1 MQKSAGSFL
10 FTLFAVLILLVLLIF
25 AQVASLI
32 FAKLQVILMAAL
44 IWLKWW
50 VGWEK
55 RGVVELFHQLNSAF
69 DLFHPTRFCI
79 LTLQKISLAPGSS
92 CRINLPDLVNFLWP
106 SHATPCCRSRMLS
119 RTSPCN
125 FGIMTSWNWFTPWGA
140 SANSFANFEQTLF

>member
-50 VGWEK
+50 VG
-55 RGVVELFHQLNSAF
+55 
-69 DLFHPTRFCI
+69 
-79 LTLQKISLAPGSS
+79 
-92 CRINLPDLVNFLWP
+92 
-106 SHATPCCRSRMLS
+106 
-119 RTSPCN
+119 
-125 FGIMTSWNWFTPWGA
+125 
-140 SANSFANFEQTLF
+140 